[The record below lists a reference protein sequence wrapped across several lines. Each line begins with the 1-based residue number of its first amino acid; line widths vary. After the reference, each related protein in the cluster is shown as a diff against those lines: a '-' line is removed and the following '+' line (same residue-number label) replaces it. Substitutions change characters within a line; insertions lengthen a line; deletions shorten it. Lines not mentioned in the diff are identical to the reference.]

1 MMRIIGFV
9 IWSMACAIFL
19 GFGVSAWKSEWP
31 VGFLIGIKPPKTRE
45 AHKYNHS
52 VAALWIAYAIAI
64 ELIGVPVAFYKKNP
78 AGFIPAVIGIVTAIT
93 MTLGI
98 AYLRIA
104 KKYWLP

>member
-1 MMRIIGFV
+1 MIIGFLV
-9 IWSMACAIFL
+9 WSIVSALFL
-19 GFGVSAWKSEWP
+19 GYGVSAWRSKVP
-31 VGFLIGIKPPKTRE
+31 VGFFIGITPPKIRE
-45 AHKYNHS
+45 ARKYNHS

-64 ELIGVPVAFYKKNP
+64 EMIGVPVAFYKKNP